1 MSQEPRRVRFD
12 DFIDYIQK
20 NYRMHLNSKDYE
32 MLQAIADTYNADE
45 IMKAIEYSKNR
56 GSDSLIYLQDTL
68 RNKYYQ
74 SQKEEEKIPKWLKEE
89 VIKEPLDEKDKEWAR
104 NFYKKY
110 CETEKEYQEKIKNLG
125 LEE

>member
-12 DFIDYIQK
+12 DFIDYMQK

-74 SQKEEEKIPKWLKEE
+74 SQKEEEKTPKWLKEE